1 MLVLLSLFAV
11 AMEAMPTTQPASSP
25 ADTPVRSADIRAGN
39 LQVRF
44 LDNSESPGVLS
55 GVASLVNVK
64 DAPGFNAFDPDSKGA
79 AAGLNFEHIIAGHE
93 NPHNAFTPRHGP
105 YQLYRLPDGRS
116 VMLVRR
122 AEDDPWA
129 MASTMKYTVTPPH
142 YIDFEFKCRPADAAR
157 FGRHRY
163 AILFWAN
170 YMNDVED
177 AAIHFRGIVR
187 KGDDEKWIRT
197 DAPSGHPDHNHG
209 GTWRHIQAKDLPRD
223 DDLRFR
229 LNSWSYEYPR
239 FAKPFYYGRAAR
251 GMTYILMFDRAYTP
265 ADEVR
270 FSLFK
275 FKLDRFPRPAW
286 DFQYVIHPVERDRE
300 YGYRAR
306 AVWKKF
312 ISPEDCLAEYESWAR
327 SMAGPSVTGQIQS
340 PDAPAT
346 APAGK
351 E

>member
-1 MLVLLSLFAV
+1 MLLQMLVVLCCC
-11 AMEAMPTTQPASSP
+11 EADPASEVSTRP
-25 ADTPVRSADIRAGN
+25 AGDSAKSAHIRAGD
-39 LQVRF
+39 LDVVF

-55 GVASLVNVK
+55 GIASLINVK

-105 YQLYRLPDGRS
+105 YRLYTLPDGRS
-116 VMLVRR
+116 VMLVRN
-122 AEDDPWA
+122 AADDPWA

-142 YIDFEFKCRPADAAR
+142 YIDFEFRCRPADASL

-177 AAIHFRGIVR
+177 VAINFRGIER
-187 KGDDEKWIRT
+187 RDGREEWIRV
-197 DAPSGHPDHNHG
+197 DAPPGHPDHNHG
-209 GTWRHIQAKDLPRD
+209 GTWRHVQAKDLPRD

-239 FAKPFYYGRAAR
+239 FSKPFYYGRAAK

-265 ADEVR
+265 ADELR

-275 FKLDRFPRPAW
+275 FKLDKFPRPAW
-286 DFQYVIHPVERDRE
+286 DFQYVIHPVEQDRE

-327 SMAGPSVTGQIQS
+327 SMAGPSVAGQIQS

-346 APAGK
+346 APARR